1 MENEGITH
9 DTPVAIRAF
18 EESNLALQS
27 PVLAQSP
34 FLPTGAPSQRDD
46 VKLGGSMKR
55 SRADIATPRKPGTM
69 EARMQES
76 MEFISTPA
84 RAPPAMKRLMRDGS
98 PVSRRAS
105 LENNSPDG
113 LCSLPPEQ
121 ESGGSLVSATQSLSV
136 AQSESVV
143 SPPKFSLA
151 MDESDSDMAVD
162 KPETQ
167 RLSMLAT
174 SDFSSD
180 DPFSISRPVSEAP
193 VASSAALASPDLS
206 WLKPPQRQS
215 QDSEAT
221 IVKEEEQLKQ
231 YPVAATSCEKLDA
244 EPKAE
249 TPFGKPNMEP
259 KAESSEA
266 MDTDNHLSAASNG
279 SAQMSDASLAAA
291 KFAAAVADATNEDDT
306 DASNEQNDVAL
317 DIDSESEIKAAPADV
332 KGLSKT
338 DFTKQSDVDKLE
350 ESVFSSEM
358 DMKDVSEDTKENET
372 ILIPSQVSAASYG
385 ERPEQPELTTAKIL
399 SDPDLMYAAAIPLP
413 GTPASGNQMK
423 TPAKSAKA
431 KDAADFMIPTD
442 WLMDPSPSGRRLKQY
457 AESPLKR
464 FSSPN
469 GENTDNLIPVTPANQ
484 KLLDSLEIQWMTPSR
499 VPKFSDTEMD
509 ALRTEY
515 EEKMSRQNELREKL
529 LETLKNE
536 YSTNMR
542 KQQDMAEQTL
552 KEAEDMF
559 QKMIEHK
566 EREFAEK
573 LAEEQKKHS
582 EEIARRDEESRV
594 QAAELLRELEN
605 VIAERDEHLTQKDE
619 VRAMLNDYVATSS
632 RLIEDKENEGL
643 GLTRELGKLTLER
656 QRLQE
661 QLEGA
666 NTLIE
671 TLTNERT
678 DAHMRAESLSAETS
692 RLEDLAKALRNDV
705 LVAEERSS
713 KIREYAEDTLAKA
726 NSEIT
731 SLQEHLSASHQE
743 NATLKTQST
752 KAEARARSLQI
763 QLDSAKRQNEELL
776 ALCNNL

>member
-1 MENEGITH
+1 MESEDTARDTLAIT
-9 DTPVAIRAF
+9 RAF
-18 EESNLALQS
+18 EESNIALQS

-34 FLPTGAPSQRDD
+34 LLAVGAPSQIDD
-46 VKLGGSMKR
+46 VKVVGSMKR
-55 SRADIATPRKPGTM
+55 SRADMATPRKPGTV
-69 EARMQES
+69 ESRVQES
-76 MEFISTPA
+76 MEFINTPA

-105 LENNSPDG
+105 LEHNSPNG
-113 LCSLPPEQ
+113 LFSLPPEQ

-136 AQSESVV
+136 AQADAVV

-151 MDESDSDMAVD
+151 MGEFGSDMAVD
-162 KPETQ
+162 GPESQ
-167 RLSMLAT
+167 SLLVMAT
-174 SDFSSD
+174 SDNGTD
-180 DPFSISRPVSEAP
+180 DPFSTSGRSISQAP
-193 VASSAALASPDLS
+193 ASPDSS
-206 WLKPPQRQS
+206 WLKTPQGQS
-215 QDSEAT
+215 QGSETTAVKDE
-221 IVKEEEQLKQ
+221 IVASTLFEKAGTDPMAESPCGKE
-231 YPVAATSCEKLDA
+231 DA

-249 TPFGKPNMEP
+249 SP
-259 KAESSEA
+259 EA
-266 MDTDNHLSAASNG
+266 MEMDNYSLSGHEDSAQTTAASV
-279 SAQMSDASLAAA
+279 AAA
-291 KFAAAVADATNEDDT
+291 NFAAAVAEATNDGGATIIGAERNAMSSVTESD
-306 DASNEQNDVAL
+306 
-317 DIDSESEIKAAPADV
+317 SEIKVETTDLNV
-332 KGLSKT
+332 SSKPDLPT
-338 DFTKQSDVDKLE
+338 HPDVDTLE
-350 ESVFSSEM
+350 ESVLFPEV
-358 DMKDVSEDTKENET
+358 DMTDVSEDTRADET
-372 ILIPSQVSAASYG
+372 ILVESQGPTVASS

-399 SDPDLMYAAAIPLP
+399 ADPELMYAAAIPLP
-413 GTPASGNQMK
+413 GTPGSGNQMK
-423 TPAKSAKA
+423 TPIKSANPKY
-431 KDAADFMIPTD
+431 AADFMIPTD

-464 FSSPN
+464 FSSSPN
-469 GENTDNLIPVTPANQ
+469 GENAENLIPVTPANQ

-509 ALRTEY
+509 AVRAEY

-529 LETLKNE
+529 LETLNNE

-559 QKMIEHK
+559 QKMVEHK
-566 EREFAEK
+566 EREAAEK
-573 LAEEQKKHS
+573 LAEEQRKHS

-605 VIAERDEHLTQKDE
+605 VIAERDDHLAQKDE
-619 VRAMLNDYVATSS
+619 VRVMLNDYVATSS
-632 RLIEDKENEGL
+632 RLMEDKDNEGL

-661 QLEGA
+661 QIEGA
-666 NTLIE
+666 NMLIE
-671 TLTNERT
+671 TLTNEKT
-678 DAHMRAESLSAETS
+678 DVYMRAESLSAESS
-692 RLEDLAKALRNDV
+692 RLEDLTKALRNDV
-705 LVAEERSS
+705 LVAEERST

-731 SLQEHLSASHQE
+731 SLQEQLSGSHQE
-743 NATLKTQST
+743 NGIMKTQLT